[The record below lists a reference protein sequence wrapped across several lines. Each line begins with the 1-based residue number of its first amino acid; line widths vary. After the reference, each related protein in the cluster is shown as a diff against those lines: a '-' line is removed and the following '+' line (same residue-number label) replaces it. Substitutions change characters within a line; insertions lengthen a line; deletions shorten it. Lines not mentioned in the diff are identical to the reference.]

1 MTQGID
7 PETYFSKV
15 LHTKH
20 QAIETQVT
28 QGVLDA
34 GADYNRNRNAMI
46 EQGLIKAERSKI
58 IWQSAPLPNDAFAV
72 SKALAADK
80 AFVARLQAGTGRRR
94 RGAEEPARP
103 AATALHR
110 FRQPRQRLLQAD
122 PRRRAGH
129 RQAAGEVITVRT
141 LESRLLDRFAGRLG
155 FLALALA
162 YALLVPPASP
172 RWRAKTNCR
181 SGASRWPTWS
191 RRRRVRPAEL
201 SRCLVRQP
209 ASRIPQ
215 RRRHPAARREP
226 AGSRTRYLAGLGR
239 ATWTTVRIATLGSLL
254 GALLALPLGVLTA
267 RNLAAPR
274 ALAWPAKAILDVARS
289 IHTLVF
295 GLVLVGIV
303 GLGPTAGILAIALHS
318 MGTYGK
324 LFAEA
329 IESLDMAAI
338 DAVRSVGAGPVQVF
352 FNAVWPSVLPQFV
365 SSHLYVWEFNIRDST
380 ILGIIGAGGL
390 GLLITEATS
399 LFQWGRLAT
408 VLIVV
413 VAPGLRLRR
422 ASRRIREALL

>member
-1 MTQGID
+1 M
-7 PETYFSKV
+7 
-15 LHTKH
+15 
-20 QAIETQVT
+20 
-28 QGVLDA
+28 
-34 GADYNRNRNAMI
+34 
-46 EQGLIKAERSKI
+46 
-58 IWQSAPLPNDAFAV
+58 
-72 SKALAADK
+72 
-80 AFVARLQAGTGRRR
+80 
-94 RGAEEPARP
+94 
-103 AATALHR
+103 
-110 FRQPRQRLLQAD
+110 
-122 PRRRAGH
+122 
-129 RQAAGEVITVRT
+129 ITVRT
-141 LESRLLDRFAGRLG
+141 LETRLLDRFAGRIG

-162 YALLVPPASP
+162 YALLVLACLASLA
-172 RWRAKTNCR
+172 RE
-181 SGASRWPTWS
+181 G
-191 RRRRVRPAEL
+191 EL
-201 SRCLVRQP
+201 TLGRQP
-209 ASRIPQ
+209 LANLVKT
-215 RRRHPAARREP
+215 AGEFARPSFLDVWFGNPHLEYRSDDGTLLRVENRQEVEL
-226 AGSRTRYLAGLGR
+226 AYLAGLGR

-254 GALLALPLGVLTA
+254 GALLALPLSVLTA

-274 ALAWPAKAILDVARS
+274 ALAWPAKTILDVARS

-390 GLLITEATS
+390 GLLISEATS

-408 VLIVV
+408 VLIVIV
-413 VAPGLRLRR
+413 VLVAGFDA